1 MMTMSYSDFP
11 AKSVSVLMRSV
22 AFGDYHNEMTMVRTR
37 TKTKIM
43 TMTISYSE
51 FPARPGSQVARL
63 DFDIGAALVEGQ
75 RFWHSRFSLI
85 WTTCSLHTALE
96 EQFNLQIRK
105 MYIWRLEHGCERLYR
120 NTSCS
125 QTLWNE
131 EMWSVPYKKKCHTK
145 KKVPYR
151 KKCHTKKK
159 CRTKKKY
166 HTKGLYW
173 SFGGK
178 HTCRSCSDVW
188 HCVKKEDHNYY
199 FLYYFYFFYY
209 WFQSLTLCNEVRRHR
224 RPLLTLLHPW
234 PTLLADYY
242 WLERFLTD
250 NQSEFHKCLEILK
263 TSVKTDKQ

>member
-1 MMTMSYSDFP
+1 
-11 AKSVSVLMRSV
+11 MRSV

-43 TMTISYSE
+43 TMTKSYSE

-63 DFDIGAALVEGQ
+63 DFDIGAGLVEGQ

-131 EMWSVPYKKKCHTK
+131 EMWSVPYKKKCHTEKSVLQKKVPYK
-145 KKVPYR
+145 KKVP
-151 KKCHTKKK
+151 
-159 CRTKKKY
+159 
-166 HTKGLYW
+166 
-173 SFGGK
+173 
-178 HTCRSCSDVW
+178 
-188 HCVKKEDHNYY
+188 
-199 FLYYFYFFYY
+199 
-209 WFQSLTLCNEVRRHR
+209 FQRAILKFWGRAHMQKLFRRLTLCEVG
-224 RPLLTLLHPW
+224 RPLLLL
-234 PTLLADYY
+234 LLPLLLLPLLLLLLLVSKSD
-242 WLERFLTD
+242 T
-250 NQSEFHKCLEILK
+250 
-263 TSVKTDKQ
+263 V